1 MKHIFIIKNIDDEIG
16 MLLDTTIA
24 FYSTTMTFHIQ
35 LKLVGTHVSL
45 QNRPSITLS

>member
-1 MKHIFIIKNIDDEIG
+1 MKYIFIIKNIDDEIG
-16 MLLDTTIA
+16 MLLDTTIV
-24 FYSTTMTFHIQ
+24 FYSTTMSFHIQ